1 MLRPALFWAHNG
13 CMATLKPGLR
23 KALLAGGIAV
33 TLTCAGGAAVWAGTQ
48 SPSGTQGP
56 SATPSSSASAEP
68 SQAAPSQ
75 TARGQAIHGEHVVKQ
90 PDGSYR
96 TVLTQAGTIDSV
108 SGSDITVKSED
119 GFTQG
124 YAITTDT
131 RIARIPA
138 DVSELRNSNGNS
150 KSKPAL
156 PSVTAAELK
165 AGDKVHI
172 SGIKDG
178 GTVTATKIVA
188 GELPTGIK
196 GGHGLTGGHGL
207 MGGHRG
213 LGPRQATELRS

>member
-1 MLRPALFWAHNG
+1 
-13 CMATLKPGLR
+13 MATLKPGLR

>member
-1 MLRPALFWAHNG
+1 
-13 CMATLKPGLR
+13 MATLKPGLR

-56 SATPSSSASAEP
+56 SATPSSSASAKP

-75 TARGQAIHGEHVVKQ
+75 AARGQAIHGEHVVKQ

-124 YAITTDT
+124 YAINTDT

-138 DVSELRNSNGNS
+138 DVSQLRNGNGNG

-188 GELPTGIK
+188 GELPAGIK
-196 GGHGLTGGHGL
+196 GGHGGH
-207 MGGHRG
+207 
-213 LGPRQATELRS
+213 GPRQATELRS

>member
-56 SATPSSSASAEP
+56 SATPSSSASAKP

-75 TARGQAIHGEHVVKQ
+75 AVRGQAARGQAIHGEHVVKQ

-138 DVSELRNSNGNS
+138 DVSQLRNGN
-150 KSKPAL
+150 SKPAL

-188 GELPTGIK
+188 GELPAGIK
-196 GGHGLTGGHGL
+196 GGHGL

-213 LGPRQATELRS
+213 HGPRQATELRS